1 MAQLEN
7 VGQAA
12 FCDNTAVFLK
22 NCALIMKKWICLCLS
37 LSVVPAFAN
46 NWVRYAQ
53 NDDFIRYY
61 DKLRMINMSGT
72 AYIWDL
78 QDLKSP
84 LTDAAGQSYRSV
96 LYPTEFSC
104 RKQLR
109 RVLSTRK
116 MSGGMGEGS
125 LVSEQTL
132 VGPWVEVLPNSPD
145 DELMKAVCESQ

>member
-1 MAQLEN
+1 
-7 VGQAA
+7 
-12 FCDNTAVFLK
+12 
-22 NCALIMKKWICLCLS
+22 MKKWICLSLC
-37 LSVVPAFAN
+37 LSVVPALAN
-46 NWVRYAQ
+46 NWVQYAQ
-53 NDDFIRYY
+53 SDDVVRYY

-78 QDLKSP
+78 QDLKTP
-84 LTDAAGQSYRSV
+84 VTDSSGQSFHSV
-96 LYPTEFSC
+96 LHPTEFSC

-132 VGPWVEVLPNSPD
+132 VGPWLDVMPD
-145 DELMKAVCESQ
+145 TPEDNLMKAACESQ